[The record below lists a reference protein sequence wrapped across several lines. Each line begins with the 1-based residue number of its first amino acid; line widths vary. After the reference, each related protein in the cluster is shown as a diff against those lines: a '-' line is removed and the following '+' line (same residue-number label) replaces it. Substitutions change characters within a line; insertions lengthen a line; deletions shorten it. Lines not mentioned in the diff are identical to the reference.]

1 MIPLEAYRPVNR
13 STTAT
18 PTFIGS
24 APEAPSGWPVID
36 ISQPMAWIM

>member
-1 MIPLEAYRPVNR
+1 MMAFEAYRPVNR

-24 APEAPSGWPVID
+24 APAVPSGWPVID
-36 ISQPMAWIM
+36 ISPPMAWII

>member
-1 MIPLEAYRPVNR
+1 MALEAYIPVNR

-24 APEAPSGWPVID
+24 APAAPSGWPVID
-36 ISQPMAWIM
+36 ISPPMAWIM